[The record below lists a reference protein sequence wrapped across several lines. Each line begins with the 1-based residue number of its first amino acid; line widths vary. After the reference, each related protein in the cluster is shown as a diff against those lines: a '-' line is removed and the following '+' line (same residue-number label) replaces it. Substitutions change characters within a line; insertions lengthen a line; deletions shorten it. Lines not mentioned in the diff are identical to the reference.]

1 MEIYV
6 VRSGDTLFRIA
17 ARTGLDAVEIA
28 RYNEIDPEAPLVPGQ
43 TLVLLYPNRTH
54 TVAQGAHSAGDH
66 GIVGAV
72 QSHMD
77 SDLSLIVLH

>member
-1 MEIYV
+1 MY
-6 VRSGDTLFRIA
+6 A
-17 ARTGLDAVEIA
+17 
-28 RYNEIDPEAPLVPGQ
+28 
-43 TLVLLYPNRTH
+43 H